1 MHTPSRPQLQFTM
14 MKSASTGNP
23 VVQLL
28 SSLQKQDGSDP
39 YLILVQHSLSFSQR
53 QTAASTDKDLAVYR
67 MAQVT
72 PPSERAQLDSRGN
85 LWLSELSQHCTSK
98 LVWVETIGTGMR
110 PSTPTCQ
117 VVFLSAGIDPLGWD
131 RSESSQ
137 VEKTSIANLQTL
149 AGIIIGEA
157 SPNAMIILES
167 IAPLISMHGLDR
179 TVDFLTHLL
188 KHTVSTTLIIPVLT
202 ECLAQPHHVILEDLA
217 DAVLILEGGEATLM
231 RRGVRERANLLREPV
246 HIEIT
251 DRGLKLL
258 STDNTTANVNKSS
271 AKSVDA
277 KVDRSA
283 PAPAVVPV
291 SSMSRPGRITLRH
304 DDNHVAVAEV
314 PNVPTPRIYLQDN
327 DPEFDDMDEE
337 DPDDDLD
344 I

>member
-1 MHTPSRPQLQFTM
+1 M

-28 SSLQKQDGSDP
+28 SSLQKQEGSDP

-67 MAQVT
+67 MAQVR
-72 PPSERAQLDSRGN
+72 PPSERAQLDSSGN

-98 LVWVETIGTGMR
+98 LVWVETIGSDIR
-110 PSTPTCQ
+110 PSTRSCQ
-117 VVFLSAGIDPLGWD
+117 VVCLSAGIDPLGWD
-131 RSESSQ
+131 RGESSQ
-137 VEKTSIANLQTL
+137 AEKTSFANLQAL
-149 AGIIIGEA
+149 AGVIIGEA
-157 SPNAMIILES
+157 SPNAMIVLES
-167 IAPLISMHGLDR
+167 IAPLITMHGLDR
-179 TVDFLTHLL
+179 TVDFLKYLL
-188 KHTVSTTLIIPVLT
+188 QHTVSTTLVIPVLT
-202 ECLAQPHHVILEDLA
+202 ECLTQPHHIILEDLA

-231 RRGVRERANLLREPV
+231 RRGVRERSNLLREQV
-246 HIEIT
+246 NFEIT

-258 STDNTTANVNKSS
+258 STETTAATVNKSA
-271 AKSVDA
+271 AKSIDA
-277 KVDRSA
+277 KVGRSA
-283 PAPAVVPV
+283 PAPAAVSA

-304 DDNHVAVAEV
+304 DDNHVAAAA
-314 PNVPTPRIYLQDN
+314 PNVPTPRIYLQDD